1 MQFLISTPNCW
12 YSTTS
17 GPSFK
22 VTVTEGFFCNVFI
35 KPVTNSLFNYH
46 VPINTTATSRQG
58 KSTQERSCVGVC
70 FIRWIRR
77 SRPQINCMK
86 ALSRRPSPGLSISRK
101 GISVSAIGVRI
112 QYPCSLGSVNSD
124 IQSSRD
130 VLVSFRILV
139 CVLWSEF
146 SNRTASFSMSA
157 GQHWS
162 CNMWHFRPTLS
173 LFLLVVTLIRPW
185 KPKVCKYGVWLEM
198 TCKLNL

>member
-1 MQFLISTPNCW
+1 MQFLISTSNCC

-46 VPINTTATSRQG
+46 IPMNTTATSRQG

-101 GISVSAIGVRI
+101 GISVSAIGLS
-112 QYPCSLGSVNSD
+112 QESHNAPFLYPTMHHFTTRMCTWVHISVKKWFTVGYLSDALWDLWDGS
-124 IQSSRD
+124 IC
-130 VLVSFRILV
+130 LI
-139 CVLWSEF
+139 CWK
-146 SNRTASFSMSA
+146 
-157 GQHWS
+157 
-162 CNMWHFRPTLS
+162 
-173 LFLLVVTLIRPW
+173 LL
-185 KPKVCKYGVWLEM
+185 
-198 TCKLNL
+198 